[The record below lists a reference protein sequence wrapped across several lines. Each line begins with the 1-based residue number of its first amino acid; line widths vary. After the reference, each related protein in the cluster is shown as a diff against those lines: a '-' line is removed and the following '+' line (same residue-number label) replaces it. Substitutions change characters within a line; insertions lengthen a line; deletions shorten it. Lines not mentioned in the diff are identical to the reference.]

1 MQQSRS
7 CKSET
12 ESALRARQRLVRRW
26 YSSWIRF
33 LCSRWEAHG
42 HFIRHWSGPHDTL
55 SFRPNS
61 FSRWSLIQ
69 GSTRLCMNSITA
81 LTRLTPRRDATTR
94 CVVLCGERELQQPN
108 ENHWYA
114 IAKFY
119 NYYYYNYW
127 FK

>member
-1 MQQSRS
+1 MQQRRS

-12 ESALRARQRLVRRW
+12 ESALSARQSVVRRL

-55 SFRPNS
+55 SLRPNS
-61 FSRWSLIQ
+61 LARWSLIH

-81 LTRLTPRRDATTR
+81 LTKLTPRTVTTTR
-94 CVVLCGERELQQPN
+94 CVLRFALRCVVWEGTTRTKWAMQN
-108 ENHWYA
+108 ST
-114 IAKFY
+114 IIG
-119 NYYYYNYW
+119 
-127 FK
+127 

>member
-55 SFRPNS
+55 SFRPSS
-61 FSRWSLIQ
+61 FSRWSLIH

-94 CVVLCGERELQQPN
+94 CVVLCGVGG
-108 ENHWYA
+108 
-114 IAKFY
+114 
-119 NYYYYNYW
+119 NYKNQMESLIRYC
-127 FK
+127 KILLLLLV